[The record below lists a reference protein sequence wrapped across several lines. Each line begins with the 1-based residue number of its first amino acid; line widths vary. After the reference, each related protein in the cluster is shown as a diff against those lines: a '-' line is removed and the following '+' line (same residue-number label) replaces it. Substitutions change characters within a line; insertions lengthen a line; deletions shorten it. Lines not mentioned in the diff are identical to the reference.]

1 MRINMRNTLILGAMI
16 GAMFA
21 AGCRGGV
28 SGPATTS
35 TATSTEATTATSTSM
50 ETAASTSTTAEAAP
64 TSKEEEMFVKVRN
77 IVAHEVNMKPE
88 LLTRQSRFVEDL
100 KTDDL
105 TKVHIHLALEQ
116 AFDRDIPDSDF
127 DKMQTLK
134 DATAYLQTE
143 SKTPPPSAE
152 VHGDE

>member
-1 MRINMRNTLILGAMI
+1 
-16 GAMFA
+16 
-21 AGCRGGV
+21 
-28 SGPATTS
+28 
-35 TATSTEATTATSTSM
+35 
-50 ETAASTSTTAEAAP
+50 
-64 TSKEEEMFVKVRN
+64 MFVKVRN
-77 IVAHEVNMKPE
+77 IVAHEVSMKPE

-116 AFDRDIPDSDF
+116 AFDRDIPDGDF
-127 DKMQTLK
+127 DKMKTLK
-134 DATAYLQTE
+134 DATAYLLTE